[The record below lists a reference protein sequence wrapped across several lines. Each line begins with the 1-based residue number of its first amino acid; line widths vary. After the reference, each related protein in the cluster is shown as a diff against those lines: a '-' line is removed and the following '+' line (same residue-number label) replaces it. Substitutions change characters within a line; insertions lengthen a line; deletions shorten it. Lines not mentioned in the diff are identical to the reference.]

1 MTRLIYRRDF
11 MAKEAFAFGKNS
23 KGMDVYKYV
32 IGNREGMQVTFTD
45 LGAAVTSIQVLN
57 KDKEIVE
64 VALSYD
70 DPLLYEKETTYFGA
84 IVAPYAN
91 RIADAKFEID
101 GVCYTLDANNFE
113 NNLHSGKEGLAKKI
127 WQVAEHKED
136 EIVFTFAVKDM
147 EFGFPG
153 NVEYQVTYKVTK
165 ENQLVISYRAQTD
178 KKTPINM
185 TNHTYFNLNGA
196 ASGSV
201 EKHTLWI
208 KADAFTP
215 VKDEKAIPTGENMSV
230 EGTPFDFREAKEI
243 GRDIEDDFDQLRFG
257 QGYDHNFVLK
267 KETDGLEKI
276 ATACGDV
283 SGIQMDVWT
292 DCIGVQLYT
301 GNFLNGDLGP
311 NGHRYVK
318 RGGFCLETQYFPNSI
333 NESNFEKPVLD
344 AGCKFETKTMYAF
357 SV

>member
-1 MTRLIYRRDF
+1 
-11 MAKEAFAFGKNS
+11 MAEKKVFFGKNS
-23 KGMDVYKYV
+23 NGADVHKYV
-32 IGNREGMQVTFTD
+32 IGNGTDMQVTITD
-45 LGAAVTSIQVLN
+45 LGAAVTSIQVL
-57 KDKEIVE
+57 DKKKECVE
-64 VALSYD
+64 VALSYE
-70 DPLLYEKETTYFGA
+70 DPLLYERETTYFGA

-91 RIADAKFEID
+91 RIADAKYEID
-101 GVCYTLDANNFE
+101 GVSYTLDANNSV

-127 WQVAEHKED
+127 WQVAEHTDSK
-136 EIVFTFAVKDM
+136 IVFIFAVKDM

-153 NVEYQVTYKVTK
+153 NVEYQVTYEVTK
-165 ENQLVISYRAQTD
+165 ENELAISYYAKTD
-178 KKTPINM
+178 KKTPMNM

-196 ASGSV
+196 TSGSV

-215 VKDEKAIPTGENMSV
+215 VKDENAIPTGEDMAV

-243 GRDIEDDFDQLRFG
+243 GRDIEADFDQLIYG
-257 QGYDHNFVLK
+257 QGYDHNFVLA

-276 ATACGDV
+276 ATVCGDI

-318 RGGFCLETQYFPNSI
+318 RGGLCLETQYFPNSI
-333 NESNFEKPVLD
+333 NEPNFVKPVLE
-344 AGCKFETKTMYAF
+344 AGCEYETKTVYAF